1 MQKPDPM
8 IPGKP
13 GAEDVNR
20 QAWIEALY
28 RYEGR
33 DDKDHPMH
41 GLYTGLMNK
50 HYNTMSVNDETQRF
64 F

>member
-1 MQKPDPM
+1 MKRPDPL
-8 IPGKP
+8 ISGKP
-13 GAEDVNR
+13 GAEDIQVQANK

-28 RYEGR
+28 KYEGR

-50 HYNTMSVNDETQRF
+50 HYNTMSING
-64 F
+64 

>member
-1 MQKPDPM
+1 MRRPDPM

-13 GAEDVNR
+13 GAQDVPAMRNR

-28 RYEGR
+28 KYEGR
-33 DDKDHPMH
+33 DDKNHPMH

-50 HYNTMSVNDETQRF
+50 HFNTMSIDG
-64 F
+64 

>member
-1 MQKPDPM
+1 M

-13 GAEDVNR
+13 GAEDVPAMRNK

-28 RYEGR
+28 KYEGR

-41 GLYTGLMNK
+41 GLYTGLMKK
-50 HYNTMSVNDETQRF
+50 HGQTMSTDN
-64 F
+64 

>member
-1 MQKPDPM
+1 M

-13 GAEDVNR
+13 GAEDVPAMRNR

-28 RYEGR
+28 KYEGR
-33 DDKDHPMH
+33 DDVSHPMH

-50 HYNTMSVNDETQRF
+50 HFNTMSIDG
-64 F
+64 